1 MPNPTRIDA
10 LSSLDPVKQAPP
22 RPKQPRA
29 EPLFAWLR
37 AHGMILLVALL
48 GGIFS
53 LFLFLSV
60 RLQITHHLRQEF
72 AWVAQ
77 DRHRAV
83 QKSLESATTALH
95 ELHDLFQSAPEINEP
110 TFQRIATLIRG
121 RHPGI
126 ESLQWIA
133 LTPAR
138 DAQPES
144 ARVTFLEPV
153 SFPLFTRGH
162 DHYRDP
168 PQRTW
173 LEEARDGGA
182 MVVSQRIALTP
193 DDPHRFGFLAA
204 LPVYHSD
211 VRAISVLERHAAL
224 TGYILGVFQFATLT
238 EQAISLLEPRGVE
251 CIILDDR
258 APPEARFLHFY
269 ASRLTAAP
277 FSFANPRD
285 WQAWIE
291 RPDPKLTASN
301 RIGNRDWSIT
311 CSQTDHFRS
320 AEWFVH
326 GDWVVFLAGLLLTS
340 LLVHHLWRIN
350 RELTLRTRMARR
362 LEKSERL
369 LSILFY
375 RSPDT
380 IRLVDRFGA
389 PLLINRTRA
398 IIDNDDS
405 DPLVVQ
411 PEGFGELYRHTLE
424 RAFAMN
430 EVHHLHHRARHD
442 RWFEIRIVP
451 LREETGAP
459 TAMVVTTDISE
470 IKLLEEQAAKNARLA
485 ALGLM
490 AAGVAHEIN
499 NPNNSIYYNASLL
512 ADAWPTVKS
521 ILDDYHREQG
531 DFVLSGISYTEM
543 GEKIPKIIG
552 WILDNTERIKKI
564 VEVLKNLTRN
574 ESATVR
580 QPVDLAELARGA
592 LVLLNTT
599 IQKHTERFTHHFP
612 EHLPPVSGHPQQ
624 LEQVLINILVNAL
637 QSLPDRSRGVH
648 LEATLD
654 QANRQVILIVRDQGC
669 GIHPTVLEKI
679 TEPFFTTRLEKGGTG
694 LGLSISA
701 SIIKNHGGRL
711 RFESQPDQG
720 TTVFVHLPC
729 HGDFA

>member
-1 MPNPTRIDA
+1 MDPSPPHPEKPPT
-10 LSSLDPVKQAPP
+10 APP
-22 RPKQPRA
+22 
-29 EPLFAWLR
+29 LAWLR
-37 AHGMILLVALL
+37 AHGLILLVALL

-83 QKSLESATTALH
+83 QKSLESATIALH
-95 ELHDLFQSAPEINEP
+95 ELHDLIQSAPEVNES
-110 TFQRIATLIRG
+110 TFQRLATLIRG

-126 ESLQWIA
+126 ESLQWIT

-138 DAQPES
+138 NDQPEA
-144 ARVTFLEPV
+144 ARVTHLEPF
-153 SFPLFTRGH
+153 SFPLFSRGH
-162 DHYRDP
+162 DHYADP
-168 PQRTW
+168 LQRSW
-173 LEEARDGGA
+173 LEEARDSGA

-193 DDPHRFGFLAA
+193 GDPNRFGFLAA
-204 LPVYHSD
+204 LPVYRSD
-211 VRAISVLERHAAL
+211 VRALSVLERHAFL
-224 TGYILGVFQFATLT
+224 SGYILGVFQFATLA
-238 EQAISLLEPRGVE
+238 EQAIALLEPRGVE

-269 ASRLTAAP
+269 ASRLIGAP
-277 FSFANPRD
+277 FSFADPHD
-285 WQAWIE
+285 WKAWIE
-291 RPDPKLTASN
+291 RPNPKLTATN
-301 RIGNRDWSIT
+301 RFGNRDWSIT

-350 RELTLRTRMARR
+350 RELILRTRMARR

-380 IRLVDRFGA
+380 IRLVDRLGN

-398 IIDNDDS
+398 VIDNDAS

-411 PEGFGELYRHTLE
+411 PEGFQELYRHTLE
-424 RAFAMN
+424 QAFAMN
-430 EVHHLHHRARHD
+430 EVRHLHHRAGHD
-442 RWFEIRIVP
+442 RWFEIRVVP

-459 TAMVVTTDISE
+459 TAMVVTTDISV

-499 NPNNSIYYNASLL
+499 NPNNSIYYNASML

-531 DFVLSGISYTEM
+531 DFVISGLSYAEM

-564 VEVLKNLTRN
+564 VEALKNLSRD
-574 ESATVR
+574 ESTTVR
-580 QPVDLAELARGA
+580 HPVDLAELARGA

-599 IQKHTERFTHHFP
+599 IQSHTERFTHHFP
-612 EHLPPVSGHPQQ
+612 ENLPPVSGHPQQ

-637 QSLPDRSRGVH
+637 QSLPDRGHGVH
-648 LEATLD
+648 LEAVHDET
-654 QANRQVILIVRDQGC
+654 NRQVILIVRDQGC
-669 GIHPTVLEKI
+669 GIPPAVLEKI

-701 SIIKNHGGRL
+701 SIVKNHGGRL
-711 RFESQPDQG
+711 RFESRPDQG

-729 HGDFA
+729 HGDLA